1 MKMNKHAKRG
11 YLYLVL
17 LFLYLP
23 IITLIIY
30 SFNENKTR
38 ASWGGFSLRWY
49 IELFNDSRVM
59 QALYVTVSIAVLAAV
74 IATVLG
80 TIAAI
85 GIHST
90 EKLPRSLLINV
101 SYLPM
106 LTPEIVTGVSLMILF
121 LAANVK
127 LGFVTMLLAHIS
139 FDLPYVVFAVLPK
152 LKQMNKHSY
161 EAALDLGAKPRVAL
175 FKVVLPEIMPGI
187 FTGFLLAFTLSLD
200 DFVISYFT
208 GGNVQ
213 NLSVM
218 IYSMARRGINP
229 TINALSALMFTF
241 VMLLLIIVNKRASL
255 ADNK

>member
-1 MKMNKHAKRG
+1 MRINSHLKRL

-23 IITLIIY
+23 ILTLIVY

-38 ASWGGFSLRWY
+38 ASWGGFSFKWY
-49 IELFNDSRVM
+49 IQLFGDPRVM
-59 QALYVTVSIAVLAAV
+59 QALYITVGVALIASVS
-74 IATVLG
+74 ATLLG
-80 TIAAI
+80 TVAAI
-85 GIHST
+85 GIHSMD
-90 EKLPRSLLINV
+90 KLPRSMFVNV

-106 LTPEIVTGVSLMILF
+106 LTPEIVTGVSMMILF
-121 LAANVK
+121 LAMK
-127 LGFVTMLLAHIS
+127 MQLGFITMLLAHIT

-161 EAALDLGAKPRVAL
+161 EAALDLGAKPSTAL
-175 FKVVLPEIMPGI
+175 FKVVIPEIMPGI
-187 FTGFLLAFTLSLD
+187 FTGFLLSFTLSLD

-208 GGNVQ
+208 GGSVQ

-241 VMLLLIIVNKRASL
+241 VILLLIIVNKRASL
-255 ADNK
+255 ADR

>member
-1 MKMNKHAKRG
+1 MKMNILFKRF
-11 YLYLVL
+11 YLYLIL

-23 IITLIIY
+23 IFTLIIY
-30 SFNENKTR
+30 SFNENRTR
-38 ASWGGFSLRWY
+38 ASWGGFSFKWY
-49 IELFNDSRVM
+49 VELFADPRVM
-59 QALYVTVSIAVLAAV
+59 QALYVTVGIAIIAA
-74 IATVLG
+74 IAATVIG

-85 GIHST
+85 GIHSAD
-90 EKLPRSLLINV
+90 KLPRSLLINV

-121 LAANVK
+121 LAAKVQ
-127 LGFVTMLLAHIS
+127 LGFLTMLLAHIT

-152 LKQMNKHSY
+152 LRQMNKHSY
-161 EAALDLGAKPRVAL
+161 EAALDLGAKPRTAL
-175 FKVVLPEIMPGI
+175 LKVVLPEIAPGM
-187 FTGFLLAFTLSLD
+187 FTGFLLSFTLSLD

-229 TINALSALMFTF
+229 TINALSTIMFTF
-241 VMLLLIIVNKRASL
+241 IILLLLIVNKRASL
-255 ADNK
+255 ADR